1 LEKSVLPEA
10 EMGTVRGWTRN
21 VLALLGV
28 LALGFWLGAGRTVN
42 ASSGESSAGDVE
54 FQLTSVSPSSSLL
67 VYQPGT
73 KTVYV
78 YQGATTGNSALQC
91 SFKFQLDRPGDV
103 IRRVS
108 CDVPKLNP

>member
-1 LEKSVLPEA
+1 MQSVW
-10 EMGTVRGWTRN
+10 GWTKN
-21 VLALLGV
+21 GLALFGV

-42 ASSGESSAGDVE
+42 ASGGEPGIGDVE

-91 SFKFQLDRPGDV
+91 SFMFQLERPGDV
-103 IRRVS
+103 IRRIPCEVQRLI
-108 CDVPKLNP
+108 P